1 MKFDY
6 IQSFSFDFFSCT
18 LASFIQS
25 IRDKYKIC
33 SLCNC
38 CGLYIVL
45 SGLICMKMLQSSNP
59 HRYFMIAKLTK
70 QDLWYL
76 KCVEGL
82 PNQVSCSPNFR
93 KKKNWNILFA
103 STILFLC
110 CVVDVIA

>member
-1 MKFDY
+1 MKFDC
-6 IQSFSFDFFSCT
+6 IQSFSFNFFSCT

-93 KKKNWNILFA
+93 KKNWNILFA